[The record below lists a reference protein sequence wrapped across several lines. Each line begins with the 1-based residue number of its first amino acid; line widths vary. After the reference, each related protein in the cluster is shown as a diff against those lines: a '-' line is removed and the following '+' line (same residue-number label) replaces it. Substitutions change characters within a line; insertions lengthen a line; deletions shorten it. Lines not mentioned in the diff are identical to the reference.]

1 MKSGH
6 ASRAILDHVMIKVL
20 VIIVLCLVAANAF
33 FILFSGEFIKFP
45 RSVGF
50 IVKQLDLAI
59 EGNFATWFSSILLLL
74 NSLYA
79 YEQARHTWSL
89 NRPVARTCII
99 LSIGFLFLSIDDII
113 MFHERLEGFTRK
125 LITDFGISGGPDMHI
140 GYLFGG
146 ILGIIL
152 IILVTGSY
160 FRAIKREN
168 YLFLICSIAFVIIA
182 GLSEFVYDHWSWFA
196 PNYSFRI
203 EVFFEEGSEFGAIL
217 SFLILQHREAVAL
230 EE

>member
-6 ASRAILDHVMIKVL
+6 ASRAILDHIMIRVL
-20 VIIVLCLVAANAF
+20 VIIVLCLLAANAF
-33 FILFSGEFIKFP
+33 FILFYDELIAIP
-45 RSVGF
+45 RSAGF
-50 IVKQLDLAI
+50 IVKQLDLSN

-79 YEQARHTWSL
+79 YDQARHNWSF
-89 NRPVARTCII
+89 NRSVARTCII

-113 MFHERLEGFTRK
+113 MFHERLERFATK
-125 LITDFGISGGPDMHI
+125 LLMDFGISGGLDMNI

-160 FRAIKREN
+160 FRSIKREN
-168 YLFLICSIAFVIIA
+168 YLFLLCSIAFVIIA
-182 GLSEFVYDHWSWFA
+182 GLSEFVYDHWSWFD
-196 PNYSFRI
+196 PKYIFRI

-217 SFLILQHREAVAL
+217 SFLIFQHREAVAL